1 MVVSNITYDYNKS
14 NSGGSVRVIIISFD
28 LPTSKY
34 VNDRPAHAG
43 KERGTAAVTA
53 ATTQSEVLS
62 PLGSSSGSRD
72 LGASE
77 NPLLQFF

>member
-1 MVVSNITYDYNKS
+1 MTTTKAER

-43 KERGTAAVTA
+43 KERGTAAAAAVTA
-53 ATTQSEVLS
+53 VTTQSEVLS

>member
-1 MVVSNITYDYNKS
+1 MTTTKAER
-14 NSGGSVRVIIISFD
+14 NSGGSMRVIIISFD

-43 KERGTAAVTA
+43 KEKGTAAAAVTA
-53 ATTQSEVLS
+53 VTTQSEVLS